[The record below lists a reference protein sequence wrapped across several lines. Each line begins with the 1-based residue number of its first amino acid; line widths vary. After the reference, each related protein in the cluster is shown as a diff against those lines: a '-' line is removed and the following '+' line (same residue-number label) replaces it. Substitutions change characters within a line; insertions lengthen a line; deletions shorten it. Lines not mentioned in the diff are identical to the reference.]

1 MIYNDFK
8 GMKLSA
14 LGMGCMRFPLKSEK
28 ETDIDETAVAE
39 MVRFALDSGINYF
52 DTAWRYH
59 GGCSETVIGKAL
71 SAYPRDSYYL
81 ATKFPGFDLSNM
93 SKVEE
98 IFEDYPNLTPES
110 RMAFRFLAGNIQRD
124 TEKWKKSKNNYQ
136 KGAQKR
142 KEKPSYDEEMMK
154 YIKYLKD

>member
-1 MIYNDFK
+1 
-8 GMKLSA
+8 L
-14 LGMGCMRFPLKSEK
+14 SEK
-28 ETDIDETAVAE
+28 KGFV
-39 MVRFALDSGINYF
+39 LYF
-52 DTAWRYH
+52 DSYDSITSLTDEQR
-59 GGCSETVIGKAL
+59 GILLLAL
-71 SAYPRDSYYL
+71 YQYADRICRREV
-81 ATKFPGFDLSNM
+81 
-93 SKVEE
+93 KVEE

-154 YIKYLKD
+154 YIKYIKD

>member
-1 MIYNDFK
+1 MTIVVHFQTIFRVWEPFIE
-8 GMKLSA
+8 GGFEL
-14 LGMGCMRFPLKSEK
+14 SEK
-28 ETDIDETAVAE
+28 KGFV
-39 MVRFALDSGINYF
+39 LYF
-52 DTAWRYH
+52 DSYDSITSLTDEQR
-59 GGCSETVIGKAL
+59 GILLLAL
-71 SAYPRDSYYL
+71 YQYADRICRREV
-81 ATKFPGFDLSNM
+81 
-93 SKVEE
+93 KVEE

-154 YIKYLKD
+154 YIKYIKD